1 MILPYMMIFCAFSSL
16 NTCYEVSGTDSVQA
30 YLLVSQFTAFLHI
43 EGLWWP
49 SVKQL
54 LSVLSFNSICS
65 PYVSVLHFGNSHHYS
80 KIFHFDYICY
90 DDLWS
95 VISDVTIAKKL
106 WLTESSGRQLSYFGT
121 EYFKIKLCRLFFGY
135 NEIAH
140 FIDYSIV

>member
-1 MILPYMMIFCAFSSL
+1 MILPYMMICAFSSL
-16 NTCYEVSGTDSVQA
+16 NTWYEVSGTDSVQT

-95 VISDVTIAKKL
+95 VISDVTIAKSYDSLKAQEDSYHIL
-106 WLTESSGRQLSYFGT
+106 AQNILKLSYLDCFLDIMILDT
-121 EYFKIKLCRLFFGY
+121 
-135 NEIAH
+135 
-140 FIDYSIV
+140 S